1 MKLSKQSVPEIHV
14 AATLS
19 KQETTTTA
27 IACPIS
33 PLFGFD
39 RFFFLFNPRDV
50 NDACTGNPRDSFCRD
65 TRMISAKRLAVP
77 CGLSACDSRLTLPC
91 FPVYFSVCL
100 SMVWPVAC
108 QSFCDRLACLLGLCR
123 EFKRSPVPCA
133 VPLVGLVVKA
143 SVSRAEDPGF
153 QSRLRQ
159 EFSGSG
165 HISDF
170 KIGTPVA
177 ILPGAWHY
185 RASAWTCRFS
195 VSILWVRWKVGS
207 ATSVLVCQT
216 LAVMGSGLG
225 PIGPVSVYFDWVR

>member
-1 MKLSKQSVPEIHV
+1 MLVPF
-14 AATLS
+14 L
-19 KQETTTTA
+19 
-27 IACPIS
+27 PY
-33 PLFGFD
+33 LGLN

-123 EFKRSPVPCA
+123 ELKRFPAPCA
-133 VPLVGLVVKA
+133 LPPRWSSGFKA

-153 QSRLRQ
+153 QSRLQRDL
-159 EFSGSG
+159 SGSS

-170 KIGTPVA
+170 RIGTPVT
-177 ILPGAWHY
+177 ILPGAWRY
-185 RASAWTCRFS
+185 RVSAWTGWS
-195 VSILWVRWKVGS
+195 GVSIL
-207 ATSVLVCQT
+207 
-216 LAVMGSGLG
+216 
-225 PIGPVSVYFDWVR
+225 